1 MSDQIQLDARVENA
15 QPAPAGAFV
24 DEITPLIITLNEEAN
39 IERTLSALAWAKR
52 IVVIDSGSTDATLA
66 ILARDSRVV
75 VHHNPFESFA
85 RQCQFGLAKVET
97 EWALSLD
104 ADYQLSEALIA
115 EIAHLRPDDSVAGYT
130 ARFVYRI
137 HGRSLRGALYPPR
150 TVLYRRALAT
160 YRDIGH
166 GHRVEIA
173 GAVQA
178 LEEAIF
184 HDDRKPLSRWFAS
197 QQRYAQR
204 EAEHLL
210 SAQRSELSL
219 PDRLRLMMWPAPPL
233 VLFYTLFAKGCILD
247 GWAGWFYA
255 LQRLLAETMLA
266 LELCERRLSGRAPP
280 GGAARGSGE

>member
-1 MSDQIQLDARVENA
+1 MSGQIQLDPRAENA
-15 QPAPAGAFV
+15 QRAPGGAFV
-24 DEITPLIITLNEEAN
+24 DEITPLIITYNEEAN
-39 IERTLSALAWAKR
+39 IERTLSALSWAKR
-52 IVVIDSGSTDATLA
+52 IVVVDSGSTDATLA
-66 ILARDSRVV
+66 ILARDPRVV

-85 RQCQFGLAKVET
+85 RQCQFGLAKIET

-104 ADYQLSEALIA
+104 ADYELSEALIA
-115 EIAHLRPDDSVAGYT
+115 EIARRRPDGAVAGYT

-173 GAVQA
+173 GAVQG
-178 LEEAIF
+178 LEGPIF

-197 QQRYAQR
+197 QQRYAQT
-204 EAEHLL
+204 EADHLL
-210 SAQRSELSL
+210 SAQRSELGL
-219 PDRLRLMMWPAPPL
+219 PDRLRLMMWPAPLL
-233 VLFYTLFAKGCILD
+233 VLLYTLFAKGCILD

-266 LELCERRLSGRAPP
+266 LELCERRLSGRT
-280 GGAARGSGE
+280 GGATKRSRD

>member
-1 MSDQIQLDARVENA
+1 MSDQAQLDARAEGGHR
-15 QPAPAGAFV
+15 APTRAFIDQV
-24 DEITPLIITLNEEAN
+24 TPLIITYNEEAN
-39 IERTLSALAWAKR
+39 IERTLSALRWAKR
-52 IVVIDSGSTDATLA
+52 IVVVDSGSTDATLA
-66 ILARDSRVV
+66 ILARDPRVV

-85 RQCQFGLAKVET
+85 RQCQFGLARIET

-104 ADYQLSEALIA
+104 ADYELSEALIA
-115 EIAHLRPDDSVAGYT
+115 EIARLRPADSIAGYT

-137 HGRSLRGALYPPR
+137 HGRNLRGTLYPPR

-166 GHRVEIA
+166 GHRVEIS
-173 GAVQA
+173 GAVEQ
-178 LEEAIF
+178 LEGPIF

-204 EAEHLL
+204 EADHLL
-210 SAQRSELSL
+210 SAQRSELSW

-247 GWAGWFYA
+247 GWAGWSYA
-255 LQRLLAETMLA
+255 LQRLTAETMLA
-266 LELCERRLSGRAPP
+266 LELCERRLSGRAAHVRAKRQSH
-280 GGAARGSGE
+280 G